1 MLPPTPCLTQPS
13 LPSLRV
19 LLALQAAITRLQ
31 AILGEGSIEYVGGVK
46 AFYPNLSS
54 PIPNFD
60 MEEGQIVGSVYLS
73 YVNSSLRVL
82 LALQAAITRLQA
94 ILGEGSIEYLG
105 GVKAFYPNLVRV
117 R

>member
-13 LPSLRV
+13 LPSFRV
-19 LLALQAAITRLQ
+19 LI
-31 AILGEGSIEYVGGVK
+31 
-46 AFYPNLSS
+46 
-54 PIPNFD
+54 
-60 MEEGQIVGSVYLS
+60 
-73 YVNSSLRVL
+73 
-82 LALQAAITRLQA
+82 ALQAAITRLQA